1 MLSGNQA
8 EPDARKPVAAQLAF
22 GIVLLCI
29 GAIALWSADGLAL
42 WQTEQLSPH
51 QQERFHLL
59 LWVAGSGLTFFGLI
73 GVMAAVRPSAE
84 PLRRRL
90 PFDQRTARFVLLGLM
105 AAFTLA
111 YGWLAMTRHVRL
123 NSTTY
128 DLAIHEQAIWST
140 LHGRF
145 LATSVEVDNALADHF
160 RPFLA
165 VAALVYAPFP
175 SPLTL
180 LGLQAF
186 ALALGMIPLYRL
198 AKRRLSSDLLALVVV
213 AAYGLYPA
221 IGFLLRFDFHTE
233 AFAVPA
239 FLAAFDALDQKH
251 WLTASLWLVIPLLC
265 KENMGLTV
273 AAFGLYAL
281 VVSRKPT
288 WGSFWLLA
296 GLVTF
301 SVTSFWLIPTLRGES
316 SDTLSRYAYLGD
328 SPRAMLHTL
337 FTTPG
342 VVWEQLAHPR
352 VLLYLTQL
360 LLPLG
365 FLSLL
370 APAEL
375 AITVPGLAVN
385 LLSTSYPQWTI
396 YYQYAVPIIPFV
408 FVSAVYGLARLRTML
423 RAEWAWRII
432 GAAVGL
438 LSVATILVDNPF
450 REQPF
455 LPAMLAE
462 IENAETVR
470 LALQTVP
477 DRGSVVTSNN
487 YGPHLAQRPELY
499 IVGVPSQRQAPDD
512 PDIVFF
518 NLRDQRFT
526 SCEMY
531 YSYLLQLDP
540 QRYGV
545 TFWSEGVL
553 VLQRDTGSNSAFQDL
568 LLTWNGC
575 ASG

>member
-1 MLSGNQA
+1 MVSGDRPN
-8 EPDARKPVAAQLAF
+8 PDTRKPIVPRLAF

-29 GAIALWSADGLAL
+29 GVVTLWSADGLAL
-42 WQTEQLSPH
+42 WQTDQLSPH
-51 QQERFHLL
+51 QQDRFRLL
-59 LWVAGSGLTFFGLI
+59 LWIAGSGFTFFGLI
-73 GVMAAVRPSAE
+73 GVAAAAFPAGKPFGRQLQLGRRPVR
-84 PLRRRL
+84 LI
-90 PFDQRTARFVLLGLM
+90 LLGLM
-105 AAFTLA
+105 AAFALA
-111 YGWLAMTRHVRL
+111 YGWLAMVRHVRF

-128 DLAIHEQAIWST
+128 DLAIHEQAIWNT
-140 LHGRF
+140 VHGRF

-165 VAALVYAPFP
+165 VVALVYAPFP

-180 LGLQAF
+180 LGLQA
-186 ALALGMIPLYRL
+186 LVLGLGMIPLYRL
-198 AKRRLSSDLLALVVV
+198 AKRRLSSDLLALVIV

-239 FLAAFDALDQKH
+239 FLAAFDALDQER
-251 WLTASLWLVIPLLC
+251 WLGASLWLLIPLLC

-296 GLVTF
+296 GLATF
-301 SVTSFWLIPTLRGES
+301 WVTSFWLIPTLRGEG
-316 SDTLSRYAYLGD
+316 SDTLGRYAYLGD
-328 SPRAMLHTL
+328 SPGAMLHTL
-337 FTTPG
+337 LRTPG
-342 VVWEQLAHPR
+342 VVWDQLAHPR
-352 VLLYLTQL
+352 VSLYLTQL

-370 APAEL
+370 APAAL
-375 AITVPGLAVN
+375 AIAVPGLLIN

-396 YYQYAVPIIPFV
+396 YYQYAVPVIPFV
-408 FVSAVYGLARLRTML
+408 FVSAAYGLARLRSML
-423 RAEWAWRII
+423 EVDWAWKVV

-438 LSVATILVDNPF
+438 FAVATFLVDNPF

-455 LPAMLAE
+455 LPAMLARLD
-462 IENAETVR
+462 NAETVR

-477 DRGSVVTSNN
+477 DGGSLVTTNN

-499 IVGVPSQRQAPDD
+499 IIGVPSQREAPDD

-531 YSYLLQLDP
+531 HTYLSQLDP

-545 TFWSEGVL
+545 TFWSDGVL
-553 VLQRDTGSNSAFQDL
+553 VAQQDTGSNTSFRNL
-568 LLTWNGC
+568 LRAWNGC
-575 ASG
+575 EGG

>member
-1 MLSGNQA
+1 MVSGNRTTP
-8 EPDARKPVAAQLAF
+8 EPQKPTVSRWAF
-22 GIVLLCI
+22 GLVLLCI
-29 GAIALWSADGLAL
+29 GVAALWSADGLAL
-42 WQTEQLSPH
+42 WQMERLSSH
-51 QQERFHLL
+51 QQERCHLL
-59 LWVAGSGLTFFGLI
+59 LWIAGGGLTFFGLI
-73 GVMAAVRPSAE
+73 GLIAAFRPSAK
-84 PLRRRL
+84 LLDRQLLFGRRRAGL
-90 PFDQRTARFVLLGLM
+90 VLLGLM

-111 YGWLAMTRHVRL
+111 YSWLAMTRHMRF

-128 DLAIHEQAIWST
+128 DLAIHEQAVWNT

-165 VAALVYAPFP
+165 VAALVYAPFQ

-186 ALALGMIPLYRL
+186 VLGLGMLPLYRL
-198 AKRRLSSDLLALVVV
+198 AKRRLSSDLLALTIV

-239 FLAAFDALDQKH
+239 FLAAFDALDQKR
-251 WLTASLWLVIPLLC
+251 WLPASLWLLIPLLC

-273 AAFGLYAL
+273 AAFGLYAI

-288 WGSFWLLA
+288 WGSLWLLV
-296 GLVTF
+296 GLLTF
-301 SVTSFWLIPTLRGES
+301 WGTSFWLIPALRGES

-328 SPRAMLHTL
+328 SPRAMLRTL
-337 FTTPG
+337 LTTPG

-370 APAEL
+370 APAAL
-375 AITVPGLAVN
+375 ALAVPGLAIN

-396 YYQYAVPIIPFV
+396 YYQYAVPVIPFV
-408 FVSAVYGLARLRTML
+408 FISAVYGLARLKTML
-423 RAEWAWRII
+423 KPDWAWRIV
-432 GAAVGL
+432 GVSVGL
-438 LSVATILVDNPF
+438 LSVATLLVDNPF
-450 REQPF
+450 REQPV
-455 LPAMLAE
+455 LPAMLAR
-462 IENAETVR
+462 IDNAEAVR

-477 DRGSVVTSNN
+477 DRGSVVTTNN

-499 IVGVPSQRQAPDD
+499 IIGVPSQREAPDN

-531 YSYLLQLDP
+531 HDYLVQLDP

-545 TFWSEGVL
+545 SFWSDGVL
-553 VLQRDTGSNSAFQDL
+553 VIQRDTGSTKAFQDL

-575 ASG
+575 EGG